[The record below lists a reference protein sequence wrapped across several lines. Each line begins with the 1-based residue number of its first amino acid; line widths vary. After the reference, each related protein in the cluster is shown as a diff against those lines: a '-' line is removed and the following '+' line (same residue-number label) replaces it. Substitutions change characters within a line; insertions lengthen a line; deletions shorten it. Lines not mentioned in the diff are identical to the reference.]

1 MSDHFTEKSL
11 MSSLSRK
18 NRHLDFNDEKDDF
31 LKFLDDED
39 DFLKFL
45 EEIKLEVHLVFEDH
59 TLINEEGSLNPN
71 FTKG

>member
-1 MSDHFTEKSL
+1 MSDHFTEKSQ

-18 NRHLDFNDEKDDF
+18 NRHLVLN
-31 LKFLDDED
+31 DDEV

-59 TLINEEGSLNPN
+59 TLINEDGSLNPN
-71 FTKG
+71 FTKDRHYKLKQHM

>member
-1 MSDHFTEKSL
+1 MSDHLTEKSL
-11 MSSLSRK
+11 MSSLSLK
-18 NRHLDFNDEKDDF
+18 NRNLVLNDEKD
-31 LKFLDDED
+31 E
-39 DFLKFL
+39 FLKFL